1 LITLVIRSGFF
12 TQFDLSI
19 IRKYDIHFLH
29 GAFVGDRR
37 LSDASSFIRD
47 VGSCCSS
54 ILFESDTVVVGSREG
69 AINSWSIETGKQIL
83 GLELDGPISDLA
95 SSGDVLYTACSSNL
109 VAIEISTGEVLW
121 STQLEGSSDSVAIW
135 DGFIWALS
143 SVYEIDISD
152 YTESTLWK
160 FNSQGDLIERWSFAE
175 KGWHMGVNN
184 GIEIG
189 IGRPSC
195 GIIKVG
201 RDGIL
206 NYHSLAVPSPVTI
219 GCDGSET
226 TIFGLS
232 DGSICNSEGD
242 LCGKASGLVTSIISI
257 DDGWASGDRNGRIL
271 WGEKEIEL
279 DREVLSLG
287 VAPNGVD
294 LWVQTWEDKSRFLS
308 ISPRGDYSQIFEHP
322 DRIMVCDFKEEAIV
336 FGDESGRV
344 FLVEERYENRF
355 DQEDMKLGHREEERN
370 LLKERLRRLRE

>member
-1 LITLVIRSGFF
+1 M
-12 TQFDLSI
+12 
-19 IRKYDIHFLH
+19 
-29 GAFVGDRR
+29 GDRR

-54 ILFESDTVVVGSREG
+54 IIFESGTVVVGSKEG
-69 AINSWSIETGKQIL
+69 MIKSWSIETGEQIL
-83 GLELDGPISDLA
+83 GLKLDGPISDLA
-95 SSGDVLYTACSSNL
+95 VSEEVLYASCSSNL
-109 VAIEISTGEVLW
+109 VAVKISTGEVLW
-121 STQLEGSSDSVAIW
+121 SSQLEGSSDSVTIW

-160 FNSQGDLIERWSFAE
+160 FNSQGELIERWSFAE

-195 GIIKVG
+195 GFIKIG
-201 RDGIL
+201 RDGML
-206 NYHSLAVPSPVTI
+206 NYHSLDVVSPVTI
-219 GCDGSET
+219 GCDGPET
-226 TIFGLS
+226 IMFGLS

-242 LCGKASGLVTSIISI
+242 LCGKVSGLITSIISI

-271 WGEKEIEL
+271 WGEKEIDL
-279 DREVLSLG
+279 DSEVLSLG
-287 VAPNGVD
+287 VAPNGID
-294 LWVQTWEDKSRFLS
+294 LWVQTWEGKSRFFS
-308 ISPRGDYSQIFEHP
+308 ISPGGVYSQVFEHP
-322 DRIMVCDFKEEAIV
+322 DRIVVCDFKEGAIV

-355 DQEDMKLGHREEERN
+355 EHEDMRSRHQEGERN
-370 LLKERLRRLRE
+370 LLMERLRRLRE

>member
-1 LITLVIRSGFF
+1 M
-12 TQFDLSI
+12 
-19 IRKYDIHFLH
+19 
-29 GAFVGDRR
+29 GDRS

-54 ILFESDTVVVGSREG
+54 ILFGSDTVVVGSKEG
-69 AINSWSIETGKQIL
+69 AIKSWSIETGEQIL
-83 GLELDGPISDLA
+83 ELELDGPISDLA
-95 SSGDVLYTACSSNL
+95 VSGEVLFASCSSNL
-109 VAIEISTGEVLW
+109 VAIKISKGEVLW
-121 STQLEGSSDSVAIW
+121 SSQLEGSSDSVAIW
-135 DGFIWALS
+135 DGFVWALS

-160 FNSQGDLIERWSFAE
+160 FNSQGELIERWSFAE

-195 GIIKVG
+195 GFIKVG

-206 NYHSLAVPSPVTI
+206 NYHSLAVASPVTI
-219 GCDGSET
+219 GCDGAET
-226 TIFGLS
+226 IMFGLS

-242 LCGKASGLVTSIISI
+242 LCGKGSGLVTSIISI
-257 DDGWASGDRNGRIL
+257 DDGWASGDRNGRII
-271 WGEKEIEL
+271 WGEEEIEL
-279 DREVLSLG
+279 GSEVLSLG

-308 ISPRGDYSQIFEHP
+308 ISPGGVYSQIFEHP
-322 DRIMVCDFKEEAIV
+322 DRIVVCDFEEGGLV
-336 FGDESGRV
+336 FGDQTGKV

-355 DQEDMKLGHREEERN
+355 DRGDMESGRREGERN
-370 LLKERLRRLRE
+370 LLMERLRRLRE